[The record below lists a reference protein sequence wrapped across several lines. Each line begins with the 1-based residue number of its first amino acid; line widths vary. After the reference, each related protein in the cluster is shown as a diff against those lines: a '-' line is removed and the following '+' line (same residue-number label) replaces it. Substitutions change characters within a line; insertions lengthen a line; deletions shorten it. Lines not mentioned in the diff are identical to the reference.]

1 MKKKLINT
9 ALLLLIFGCSYSQNV
24 LIDEESGDTLVAIT
38 LHQMDDIYI
47 ELLQKDSLSKQAQ
60 INASKQLK
68 YIELLD
74 SAKSDLNTLK
84 THVDVLQENN
94 VALQRKSSKLT
105 RSRKTSVVLIGI
117 IILQILLK

>member
-9 ALLLLIFGCSYSQNV
+9 ALLLLLSVCSYSQTV
-24 LIDEESGDTLVAIT
+24 LIDEKSGDTLVAIT

-47 ELLQKDSLSKQAQ
+47 ELCQKDSLSEQAQ

-94 VALQRKSSKLT
+94 VELQLKSSKLT
-105 RSRKTSVVLIGI
+105 RSRKTSVLLIGI
-117 IILQILLK
+117 IILQIILK

>member
-1 MKKKLINT
+1 MKRKLINI
-9 ALLLLIFGCSYSQNV
+9 ALLLLIFGCSYSQTV

-47 ELLQKDSLSKQAQ
+47 ELLQKDSLSEQAQ

-84 THVDVLQENN
+84 THVDVLQEKN
-94 VALQRKSSKLT
+94 VELQSKSLKLT

-117 IILQILLK
+117 IILQIILK

>member
-9 ALLLLIFGCSYSQNV
+9 GLLLLTFVCSYSQNV
-24 LIDEESGDTLVAIT
+24 LINEETGDTLVTIT
-38 LHQMDDIYI
+38 INQMDDIYI
-47 ELLQKDSLSKQAQ
+47 ELLQKDSLSEQAQ

-68 YIELLD
+68 YIQLID
-74 SAKSDLNTLK
+74 SAEKDISTLK
-84 THVDVLQENN
+84 THVDVLQQNN
-94 VALQRKSSKLT
+94 VALQIKSSKLT

>member
-24 LIDEESGDTLVAIT
+24 LIDEKSGDTLVVIT

-47 ELLQKDSLSKQAQ
+47 ELCQKDSLSKQAQ

-68 YIELLD
+68 YIQLLD
-74 SAKSDLNTLK
+74 SAKRDLNTLK

-94 VALQRKSSKLT
+94 AT
-105 RSRKTSVVLIGI
+105 
-117 IILQILLK
+117 

>member
-9 ALLLLIFGCSYSQNV
+9 GLLLLIFGCSYSQNV
-24 LIDEESGDTLVAIT
+24 LIDEESGDTLVVIT
-38 LHQMDDIYI
+38 LHQMDNIYI
-47 ELLQKDSLSKQAQ
+47 ELLQKDSLSEQAQ

-68 YIELLD
+68 YIQLLD

-94 VALQRKSSKLT
+94 VALQIKSSKLT

>member
-1 MKKKLINT
+1 M
-9 ALLLLIFGCSYSQNV
+9 LLLIFGCSYSQNV

-47 ELLQKDSLSKQAQ
+47 ELLQKDSLFEQAH
-60 INASKQLK
+60 IDASKQIK
-68 YIELLD
+68 YIQLLD

-94 VALQRKSSKLT
+94 VVLQRKSIKLN
-105 RSRKTSVVLIGI
+105 RSRKTSFVLIGI

>member
-1 MKKKLINT
+1 M
-9 ALLLLIFGCSYSQNV
+9 LLLIFGCSYSQNV
-24 LIDEESGDTLVAIT
+24 LIDEKSGDTLVAIT

-94 VALQRKSSKLT
+94 VALQSKSLKLT

>member
-24 LIDEESGDTLVAIT
+24 LIDEKSGDTLVAIT

-47 ELLQKDSLSKQAQ
+47 ELLQKDSLSEQAQ

-68 YIELLD
+68 YIQLLD

-84 THVDVLQENN
+84 THVDVLQQNN
-94 VALQRKSSKLT
+94 VALQIKSSKLT

>member
-24 LIDEESGDTLVAIT
+24 LIDEKSGDTLVAIT

-47 ELLQKDSLSKQAQ
+47 ELLQKDSLSEQAQ

-68 YIELLD
+68 YIQLLD
-74 SAKSDLNTLK
+74 SAKRDLNTLK

-94 VALQRKSSKLT
+94 VVLQRKSIKLN

-117 IILQILLK
+117 IILQIILK

>member
-9 ALLLLIFGCSYSQNV
+9 AFCLLLSVCSYSQTV

-47 ELLQKDSLSKQAQ
+47 ELLQKDSLSEQAQ
-60 INASKQLK
+60 INASKELK
-68 YIELLD
+68 YLQLID
-74 SAKSDLNTLK
+74 SAKKDISMLK
-84 THVDVLQENN
+84 THLHENN
-94 VALQRKSSKLT
+94 AALQIKTSKLT
-105 RSRKTSVVLIGI
+105 RSRKTSVVLVGI

>member
-9 ALLLLIFGCSYSQNV
+9 ALLLLTFVCSYSQTV
-24 LIDEESGDTLVAIT
+24 LIDEKSGDTLVAIT

-47 ELLQKDSLSKQAQ
+47 ELCQKDSLSEQAQ

-94 VALQRKSSKLT
+94 VELQIKSSKLT

>member
-9 ALLLLIFGCSYSQNV
+9 ALLLLTFVCSYSQTV
-24 LIDEESGDTLVAIT
+24 LIDEESGDTLVVIT
-38 LHQMDDIYI
+38 VHQMDNIYI
-47 ELLQKDSLSKQAQ
+47 ELCQKDSLSEQAQ

-68 YIELLD
+68 YIQLID
-74 SAKSDLNTLK
+74 SAKKDISTLK

-94 VALQRKSSKLT
+94 VELQIKTSKLT

>member
-24 LIDEESGDTLVAIT
+24 LIDEKSGDTLVVIT

-47 ELLQKDSLSKQAQ
+47 ELCQKDSLSKQAQ

-68 YIELLD
+68 YIQLLD
-74 SAKSDLNTLK
+74 SAKRDLNTLK

-94 VALQRKSSKLT
+94 VALQRKSIKLN

-117 IILQILLK
+117 IILQIILK

>member
-47 ELLQKDSLSKQAQ
+47 ELCQKDSLSEQAQ

-68 YIELLD
+68 YIQLLD

-84 THVDVLQENN
+84 THVGVLQENN
-94 VALQRKSSKLT
+94 VALQIKSSKLA

-117 IILQILLK
+117 IILKILLK

>member
-9 ALLLLIFGCSYSQNV
+9 GLLLLIFGCSYSQTV
-24 LIDEESGDTLVAIT
+24 LIDEKSGDTLVAIT

-47 ELLQKDSLSKQAQ
+47 ELCQKDSLSEQAQ

-68 YIELLD
+68 YIQLLD

-94 VALQRKSSKLT
+94 VALQIKSSKLT

>member
-1 MKKKLINT
+1 MKKKLINI
-9 ALLLLIFGCSYSQNV
+9 ALLLLLSECVYSQSV
-24 LIDEESGDTLVAIT
+24 LIDEKSGDTLVAIT

-47 ELLQKDSLSKQAQ
+47 ELCQKDSLYEQAQ

-74 SAKSDLNTLK
+74 SAKSDINTLK
-84 THVDVLQENN
+84 TNVNVLQENN
-94 VALQRKSSKLT
+94 IELQIKTSKLT
-105 RSRKTSVVLIGI
+105 RSRKTSVVLVGI

>member
-47 ELLQKDSLSKQAQ
+47 ELCQKDSLSEQAQ

-68 YIELLD
+68 YIQLLD

-94 VALQRKSSKLT
+94 VALQIKSSKLT

>member
-1 MKKKLINT
+1 M
-9 ALLLLIFGCSYSQNV
+9 CSYSQSV
-24 LIDEESGDTLVAIT
+24 LIDEKSGDTLVVIT

-47 ELLQKDSLSKQAQ
+47 ELLQKDSLSEQAQ

-68 YIELLD
+68 YIQLLD

>member
-1 MKKKLINT
+1 M
-9 ALLLLIFGCSYSQNV
+9 
-24 LIDEESGDTLVAIT
+24 VAIT

-47 ELLQKDSLSKQAQ
+47 ELLQKDSLFEQSQ

-68 YIELLD
+68 YIQLLD
-74 SAKSDLNTLK
+74 SAKSDFNTLK
-84 THVDVLQENN
+84 THVDVLQQNN
-94 VALQRKSSKLT
+94 VALQRKSIKLT

>member
-9 ALLLLIFGCSYSQNV
+9 GLLLLTFVCSYSQSV
-24 LIDEESGDTLVAIT
+24 LIDEKSGDTLVVIT
-38 LHQMDDIYI
+38 LHQMDDIYV
-47 ELLQKDSLSKQAQ
+47 ELCQKDSLFKQAQ
-60 INASKQLK
+60 INAFKQLK
-68 YIELLD
+68 YIQLLD

>member
-9 ALLLLIFGCSYSQNV
+9 ALLLLIFGCSYSQTV
-24 LIDEESGDTLVAIT
+24 LIDEKSGDTLVVIT

-47 ELLQKDSLSKQAQ
+47 ELCQKDSLSEQAQ

-68 YIELLD
+68 YIQLID
-74 SAKSDLNTLK
+74 SAKKDISTLK
-84 THVDVLQENN
+84 THVDVLQQNN
-94 VALQRKSSKLT
+94 VALQIESSKLT

>member
-24 LIDEESGDTLVAIT
+24 LIDEESGDTLVTIT
-38 LHQMDDIYI
+38 INQMDDIYI
-47 ELLQKDSLSKQAQ
+47 ELLQKDSLSEQAQ

-68 YIELLD
+68 YIQLLD

-84 THVDVLQENN
+84 THVDVLQEKN
-94 VALQRKSSKLT
+94 VALQIKSSKLT

>member
-1 MKKKLINT
+1 M
-9 ALLLLIFGCSYSQNV
+9 
-24 LIDEESGDTLVAIT
+24 VAIT

-47 ELLQKDSLSKQAQ
+47 ELIQKDSLSKQAH

-94 VALQRKSSKLT
+94 VALQSKSLKLT

>member
-24 LIDEESGDTLVAIT
+24 LIDEKTGDTLVAIT

-47 ELLQKDSLSKQAQ
+47 ELCQKDSLSEQAQ

-68 YIELLD
+68 YIQLLD

-94 VALQRKSSKLT
+94 VALQIKSSKLT

-117 IILQILLK
+117 VILQILLK

>member
-9 ALLLLIFGCSYSQNV
+9 GLLLLIFGCSYSQNV

-47 ELLQKDSLSKQAQ
+47 ELLQKDSLSEQAQ

-68 YIELLD
+68 YIQLLD

-84 THVDVLQENN
+84 THVGVLQENN
-94 VALQRKSSKLT
+94 VALQIKSSKLT

>member
-1 MKKKLINT
+1 M
-9 ALLLLIFGCSYSQNV
+9 CSYSQSV
-24 LIDEESGDTLVAIT
+24 LIDEKSGDTLVVIT
-38 LHQMDDIYI
+38 LHQMDDIYV
-47 ELLQKDSLSKQAQ
+47 ELCQKDSLFKQAQ
-60 INASKQLK
+60 INAFKQLK
-68 YIELLD
+68 YIQLLD

>member
-9 ALLLLIFGCSYSQNV
+9 ALLLLTFVCSYSQTV
-24 LIDEESGDTLVAIT
+24 LIDEKSGDTLVAIT

-47 ELLQKDSLSKQAQ
+47 ELCQKDSLSEQAQ

-94 VALQRKSSKLT
+94 VELQIKTSKLT

>member
-47 ELLQKDSLSKQAQ
+47 ELCQKDSLSEQAQ

-68 YIELLD
+68 YIQLLD
-74 SAKSDLNTLK
+74 SAESDLNTLK

-94 VALQRKSSKLT
+94 VALQIKSSKLT

-117 IILQILLK
+117 IILQVLLK

>member
-9 ALLLLIFGCSYSQNV
+9 ALLLLIFGCSYSQSV

-38 LHQMDDIYI
+38 LHQMDNIYI
-47 ELLQKDSLSKQAQ
+47 ELCQKDSLSEQAQ

-68 YIELLD
+68 YIQLLD

-94 VALQRKSSKLT
+94 VALQIKSSKLT